1 MLNHLTF
8 FMPMFPPYRN
18 QSIDLQC
25 KSIDW
30 FLYEGKVGM
39 KKVKV
44 KSKDL
49 KGRTFEQWIQQTI
62 ICFNNYL

>member
-1 MLNHLTF
+1 
-8 FMPMFPPYRN
+8 MFILVCY
-18 QSIDLQC
+18 
-25 KSIDW
+25 SIDW
-30 FLYEGKVGM
+30 FLYEGKVSM

-49 KGRTFEQWIQQTI
+49 KGTTFEQWIQQTI